1 MKFFNLLKE
10 CSCGEGEF
18 NFDDPIR
25 KRRSASSRQPIDYEK
40 AKKDWKDGNIIEA
53 LSEYSGITAEVRD
66 KMNYLFYKGTEKTVY
81 LDYFGCKGAIIFCE
95 LAIGLEHSGVYIGNR
110 EIVELNGDG
119 RIRKIDPVTFHSGSE
134 LRTGYELYT
143 FTDLNGNILCSKEI
157 AERALDKIGTK
168 VTYNIVF
175 NNCHEFSTGCITGNF
190 LNLNMTFDSLLS
202 AIARKYGAYEIR
214 KVEL

>member
-1 MKFFNLLKE
+1 MGFFDLLKE
-10 CSCGEGEF
+10 CSCDGGGFTGSEAT
-18 NFDDPIR
+18 R
-25 KRRSASSRQPIDYEK
+25 KKFSKLSKQPIDYEK

-53 LSEYSGITAEVRD
+53 LSEYTGVAAEVRYE
-66 KMNYLFYKGTEKTVY
+66 MNSRYKDTKQTVY
-81 LDYFGCKGAIIFCE
+81 LDYFGCEGAIIFCE

-190 LNLNMTFDSLLS
+190 LNFNMTFDSLLS

-214 KVEL
+214 KIEL